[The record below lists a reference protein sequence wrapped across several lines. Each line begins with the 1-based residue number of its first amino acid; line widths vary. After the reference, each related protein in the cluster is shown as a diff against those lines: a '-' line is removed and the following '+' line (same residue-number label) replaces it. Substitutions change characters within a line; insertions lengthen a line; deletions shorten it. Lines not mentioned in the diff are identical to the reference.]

1 MVCKDV
7 TDRHFI
13 LATAEIVDGF
23 SAPYLKIVPQFSL
36 DKMILSQMSSSYLIQ
51 AFQLHLIYLYKSRS
65 TPDAVQKLHR
75 ETSARRVNAK
85 GKTSRNKNIKYD
97 MNKWLHYLKYL
108 H

>member
-36 DKMILSQMSSSYLIQ
+36 DKIILSQMSTSYLIQ
-51 AFQLHLIYLYKSRS
+51 AFQLHFIYLYKSRS
-65 TPDAVQKLHR
+65 TPDAVQKLHVKNLQDV
-75 ETSARRVNAK
+75 SKV
-85 GKTSRNKNIKYD
+85 NIK
-97 MNKWLHYLKYL
+97 K
-108 H
+108 

>member
-36 DKMILSQMSSSYLIQ
+36 DKMILSQMSTSHLIQ
-51 AFQLHLIYLYKSRS
+51 AFQLHFIYLYKSRS
-65 TPDAVQKLHR
+65 TPDAVQKLHVKNLQDV
-75 ETSARRVNAK
+75 SKV
-85 GKTSRNKNIKYD
+85 NIK
-97 MNKWLHYLKYL
+97 K
-108 H
+108 